1 MLAGRVNVTN
11 HILTWTAPSSGITRY
26 QLQSKDP
33 ARGGWHFPSGGS
45 ATPSSLSATT
55 LTWSIVTP
63 ASLVRHYRVR
73 ATNDDGDGPWSG
85 VVALTSASP
94 PPPPLSA
101 PDIPNFSNLPSGGRV
116 NTPFPAATGGRP
128 PYRYSLSGLPPGI
141 TFNPATRVASG
152 TLPTVSR
159 TTTWRI
165 TYTVTDNAGATD
177 SDTFTATVVPP

>member
-73 ATNDDGDGPWSG
+73 ATDDDGDGPWSG
-85 VVALTSASP
+85 VVALTSAGP
-94 PPPPLSA
+94 PARLRPAWWWRCRSA
-101 PDIPNFSNLPSGGRV
+101 SRKE
-116 NTPFPAATGGRP
+116 
-128 PYRYSLSGLPPGI
+128 
-141 TFNPATRVASG
+141 
-152 TLPTVSR
+152 TVSPDGCPLR
-159 TTTWRI
+159 SACPNT
-165 TYTVTDNAGATD
+165 
-177 SDTFTATVVPP
+177 